1 MVNLMSKNL
10 TKLILMVNLM
20 ANFGTKLILMVNLMR
35 EKFNQLTISGLFL
48 NKTFEKKEKISGYFC
63 IDLME

>member
-35 EKFNQLTISGLFL
+35 EKFNPLTISGFH
-48 NKTFEKKEKISGYFC
+48 KHITVYRF
-63 IDLME
+63 

>member
-35 EKFNQLTISGLFL
+35 EKFNPLTIS
-48 NKTFEKKEKISGYFC
+48 
-63 IDLME
+63 DLTYPIE

>member
-35 EKFNQLTISGLFL
+35 EKFNPLTISGRNLGQV
-48 NKTFEKKEKISGYFC
+48 N
-63 IDLME
+63 

>member
-35 EKFNQLTISGLFL
+35 EKFNPLTISGCKS
-48 NKTFEKKEKISGYFC
+48 NKKKKKK
-63 IDLME
+63 

>member
-35 EKFNQLTISGLFL
+35 EKFNPLTISDS
-48 NKTFEKKEKISGYFC
+48 K
-63 IDLME
+63 

>member
-20 ANFGTKLILMVNLMR
+20 R
-35 EKFNQLTISGLFL
+35 QKFNPLTISVLNLINFDLINLINLFILFL
-48 NKTFEKKEKISGYFC
+48 VVVFY
-63 IDLME
+63 L

>member
-35 EKFNQLTISGLFL
+35 EKFNPLTISDTL
-48 NKTFEKKEKISGYFC
+48 K
-63 IDLME
+63 

>member
-35 EKFNQLTISGLFL
+35 EKFNPLTISDTQLTNL
-48 NKTFEKKEKISGYFC
+48 NIC
-63 IDLME
+63 

>member
-35 EKFNQLTISGLFL
+35 EKFNPLTISDM
-48 NKTFEKKEKISGYFC
+48 C
-63 IDLME
+63 